1 MYIRIA
7 VAALALA
14 SAATAS
20 PLTFAQ
26 ALDLA
31 RESAPSLANKALGTD
46 AARSAARSAGS
57 LPDPKLEFGF
67 TGFPMSGP
75 NAGHPE
81 RDDFSTIRVGIE
93 QDVPNRAKRSARTG
107 RAEADI
113 VASEAARLGEAR
125 TVRLGAA
132 LAWIDLYFAARK
144 LTAID
149 AVRANVAPLIRTTPA
164 RLASGS
170 ARPAQTTEP
179 ALMLAAFDDRRAEL
193 VAEAAKARAALTRWT
208 GDSAAEIAGPPPS
221 SGIDATA
228 LRSGLDRLPEVRVA
242 DAAAGQADADARLA
256 RAEKRPDWSWQ
267 VGYDRRDT
275 RFGDMFGATIKVGL
289 PLFAKNRQDPLILAR
304 DLDAQRARLEATAT
318 TRELTAAFE
327 ADLADHAMHHERLE
341 RARATLVPLAERRST
356 LETASYGAGT
366 SGLADALAARIAVA
380 EARLE
385 LLTREADVVR
395 DAIRIDLTYG
405 SEAR

>member
-7 VAALALA
+7 VAALAWS
-14 SAATAS
+14 SAATAA
-20 PLTFAQ
+20 PLTYAQ

-31 RESAPSLANKALGTD
+31 RDTAPSLVGKALGTI
-46 AARSAARSAGS
+46 AARSAARSAGA

-67 TGFPMSGP
+67 TGFPVSGP

-81 RDDFSTIRVGIE
+81 RDDFSTVRIGIE
-93 QDVPNRAKRSARTG
+93 QDIPNRAKRTARTG

-113 VASEAARLGEAR
+113 AASDAAKLAETR
-125 TVRLGAA
+125 TVKLSAA

-149 AVRANVAPLIRTTPA
+149 AVRASVAPLVSTIPV

-179 ALMLAAFDDRRAEL
+179 AQMIAAFDDRRAEL
-193 VAEAAKARAALTRWT
+193 VADAAKARAMLMRWT
-208 GDSAAEIAGPPPS
+208 GDPAPVVAGPPPTTT
-221 SGIDATA
+221 IDALA
-228 LRSGLDRLPEVRVA
+228 LRAGLGRLPEVRIA

-256 RAEKRPDWSWQ
+256 RAEKHPDWSWQ
-267 VGYDRRDT
+267 VGYDRRDP
-275 RFGDMFGATIKVGL
+275 RFGDMLGASVKVSL

-304 DLDAQRARLEATAT
+304 DLDALRARLDVQATA
-318 TRELTAAFE
+318 RELVAAFE
-327 ADLADHAMHHERLE
+327 ADLADHALHRERLE
-341 RARATLVPLAERRST
+341 RARATLLPLAERRST
-356 LETASYGAGT
+356 LETASYGVGT

-385 LLTREADVVR
+385 LLTREAAVVR
-395 DAIRIDLTYG
+395 DAVRINLTYG
-405 SEAR
+405 SDAQ

>member
-1 MYIRIA
+1 MHIRIA
-7 VAALALA
+7 VAALAWA
-14 SAATAS
+14 SAATAT
-20 PLTFAQ
+20 PLTFDQ
-26 ALDLA
+26 ALDRA
-31 RESAPSLANKALGTD
+31 RATAPSLAGKALGSD
-46 AARSAARSAGS
+46 AARSAARSAGA

-67 TGFPMSGP
+67 TGFPVSGP
-75 NAGHPE
+75 YAGHPE

-113 VASEAARLGEAR
+113 AASDAARLGEAR

-132 LAWIDLYFAARK
+132 LAWVDLYFAARR

-149 AVRANVAPLIRTTPA
+149 AIRASIALLIRTTPA

-179 ALMLAAFDDRRAEL
+179 VQLLAAFDDRRAEL
-193 VAEAAKARAALTRWT
+193 VAAAAKARAVLMRWT
-208 GDSAAEIAGPPPS
+208 GDTTPDVAGLPPTT
-221 SGIDATA
+221 GIDALA
-228 LRSGLDRLPEVRVA
+228 LRAGLDRSPEVRVA

-267 VGYDRRDT
+267 VGYDRRNP
-275 RFGDMFGATIKVGL
+275 RFGDMLGATFKVGL

-304 DLDAQRARLEATAT
+304 ELDAQRARLDAQATA
-318 TRELTAAFE
+318 REFTAAFE
-327 ADLADHAMHHERLE
+327 SDLADHTMHHERLE
-341 RARATLVPLAERRST
+341 RARATLLPLAERRSA
-356 LETASYGAGT
+356 LETASYGAGS
-366 SGLADALAARIAVA
+366 SGLADALAARTAVA

-395 DAIRIDLTYG
+395 DAVRINLTYG
-405 SEAR
+405 SDAQ